1 MHIIMATP
9 LYNNNTDPIIIP
21 DNLLFYH
28 IPIST
33 VSSWQR
39 AAEYGRLE
47 PGKVGRVY
55 QQRRGLEMDGWRAG
69 ANNPVRQCLV

>member
-28 IPIST
+28 IPTWQLQASGST
-33 VSSWQR
+33 GRARQTTLLGCDLYIYSGPQHVS
-39 AAEYGRLE
+39 AI
-47 PGKVGRVY
+47 
-55 QQRRGLEMDGWRAG
+55 
-69 ANNPVRQCLV
+69 